1 MTITP
6 VEGTPISSAAAELSR
21 GLLRTVGREAAH
33 EGSGPPDGSGPRER
47 VTDLED
53 NQQHRGPLR
62 IITGQSCSRQRS
74 SPSTQHQ
81 QPTDPATI
89 WEQLVTM

>member
-6 VEGTPISSAAAELSR
+6 VEGTPISSAAAEPSPVHAAD
-21 GLLRTVGREAAH
+21 VGREAAH
-33 EGSGPPDGSGPRER
+33 EGNGPPEGSGPREH

-62 IITGQSCSRQRS
+62 IITQTAKDSANM
-74 SPSTQHQ
+74 TAHQ
-81 QPTDPATI
+81 TAKTTAADRATDSAN
-89 WEQLVTM
+89 V